1 MSAWLASRSKQGI
14 AELMTD
20 TEKMNFDISRYKT
33 KHSLA
38 GTSENIEICGPTSL
52 LLNWALP
59 ENWALSVPGNK

>member
-1 MSAWLASRSKQGI
+1 MSAWLASRSKQDI

-20 TEKMNFDISRYKT
+20 TEKMNFDTSRYKT

-38 GTSENIEICGPTSL
+38 GTSENIEIWGPTSL

-59 ENWALSVPGNK
+59 RYQKISDKYNI